1 MKFDLKHRKMG
12 WLVAAMI
19 GLCCINAVD
28 AQVFD
33 FVVAKDGS
41 GTHTSIQSA
50 INACPDNVRKT
61 IFVKA
66 GIYREKVYIGS
77 HSVVSSKLIS
87 LIGEDANRV
96 SIVWDDYNG
105 KQIYYYNSASLTTS
119 GTPQSATFT
128 VNAVGFY
135 AENISIIN
143 EYTAKQA
150 VALYNVADKQ
160 TFKNVRLIGFQD
172 THYLKKGRRS
182 YFLDSYIEGGT
193 DYICAGGT
201 AIFEN
206 CKLYSLKNGSY
217 VTAPEDIP
225 TTYVQGDT
233 QKYYHGFVFRNCTLN
248 SASNVEVYLGR
259 PWQTTSSSVFINCK
273 MENIRPEGWSEWSGT
288 TNHLSSFFAENNSM
302 DLNGNALNVSSRV
315 SWSKQLTNA
324 EVAMYYTNESVY
336 SHLTAAYE
344 PVAICEP
351 LSAPSNLSGN
361 SSGFSWDAVDGAIGY
376 VVLRDGIVIGF
387 ASSANCV
394 DNTSELAGN
403 YEYSVRSVKQLGN
416 LSAESTKL
424 TVNYGP
430 TSVKAPSTNFAGME
444 VSGKMVSTMMA
455 SNIFVYSLSGE
466 LLIKKGDV
474 FTVDLSFLPKG
485 IYVVKVESLTGLP
498 DVKKVKL

>member
-1 MKFDLKHRKMG
+1 
-12 WLVAAMI
+12 VALAAFI
-19 GLCCINAVD
+19 GVFGLNAVS

-41 GTHTSIQSA
+41 GTHTTIQAA
-50 INACPDNVRKT
+50 IDACPNNVRKT

-66 GIYREKVYIGS
+66 GTYREKVYIGS

-87 LIGEDANRV
+87 LIGEAADRV
-96 SIVWDDYNG
+96 FIVWDDHNG

-150 VALYNVADKQ
+150 VALYNVADMQ
-160 TFKNVRLIGFQD
+160 TFKNVRLLGFQD

-206 CKLYSLKNGSY
+206 CKLFSLKNGSY
-217 VTAPEDIP
+217 ITAPEDIP

-248 SASNVEVYLGR
+248 SNANVVVYLGR

-273 MENIRPEGWSEWSGT
+273 MENIRTEGWSEWSGN
-288 TNHLSSFFAENNSM
+288 TNHLSSFFAEHNSM
-302 DLNGNALNVSSRV
+302 DLNGDVLDVSSRV
-315 SWSKQLTNA
+315 SWSKQLSQDEVDAHYTNA
-324 EVAMYYTNESVY
+324 SIY
-336 SHLTAAYE
+336 SHLTLVYE
-344 PVAICEP
+344 PVAICQA
-351 LSAPSNLSGN
+351 LSAPMNLNGGISGV
-361 SSGFSWDAVDGAIGY
+361 SWDAVNGAQGY
-376 VVLRDGIVIGF
+376 AILRDGAVIGF
-387 ASSANCV
+387 SLSPNYI
-394 DNTSELAGN
+394 DNTPGLTGACV
-403 YEYSVRSVKQLGN
+403 YSVKSVSPNGN
-416 LSAESTKL
+416 LSDESDKV
-424 TVNYGP
+424 TVVYGP
-430 TSVKAPSTNFAGME
+430 TSINTSSVNVAGLE
-444 VSGKMVSTMMA
+444 VFNKTVNTSMVC
-455 SNIFVYSLSGE
+455 NIAVYSMSGG
-466 LLIKKGDV
+466 LVLKKKRCA
-474 FTVDLSFLPKG
+474 FC
-485 IYVVKVESLTGLP
+485 
-498 DVKKVKL
+498 